1 MTAARPVP
9 RYSDPIYQSA
19 HDDTFSKPV
28 VKEIETV
35 LPPGVSQAD
44 FDGALR
50 EFREALGENG
60 VFAGSGLKEYVD
72 PYEIPESGK
81 PRNVPSAAVWSVNV
95 HQRSAFFILIP
106 LTSPSSVEE
115 LQVVLKVA
123 NKYLVPVW
131 TISRGKNLG

>member
-1 MTAARPVP
+1 MATAPSTP

-28 VKEIETV
+28 VKDIEPV
-35 LPPGVSQAD
+35 LPPGVSQID
-44 FDGALR
+44 FDGALK
-50 EFREALGENG
+50 EFLGVLGEDG
-60 VFAGSGLKEYVD
+60 VFAGNRLKEYVD

-81 PRNVPSAAVWSVNV
+81 PRNVPSAAVWSVTCPSIV
-95 HQRSAFFILIP
+95 VIV
-106 LTSPSSVEE
+106 LTSLSSPSSVEE
-115 LQVVLKVA
+115 LQAVLKVA